1 MKTINHKA
9 STRGHANHG
18 WLDTCHT
25 FSFAD
30 YFDKERIH
38 FGALRVLN
46 DDWVEG
52 GRGFGRHPHDNMEI
66 VTIMLEGE
74 LEHIDSMGHTQ
85 VLHENEVQAMS
96 AGTGIFHSEMNNSPD
111 KPARLLQIW
120 VFPEQRNIKPRYEQ
134 KVFDPQLR
142 KNHWQLLA
150 GPDPHN
156 GEMDI
161 KQQAWFSRI
170 DLAAGNET
178 NYKLHNKQNGVYLF
192 VIEGSVIF
200 DGSRQLHKRDGAGIW
215 EVDSLGIRGA
225 DDISELLL
233 IEVPMWD

>member
-1 MKTINHKA
+1 MKTIIHRA
-9 STRGHANHG
+9 SSRGHANHG
-18 WLDTCHT
+18 WLNTYHT

-30 YFDKERIH
+30 YFNQERIH

-46 DDWVEG
+46 DDWIDG

-74 LEHIDSMGHTQ
+74 LKHSDSMGHTQ

-96 AGTGIFHSEMNNSPD
+96 AGTGIFHSEMNNLPD
-111 KPARLLQIW
+111 KPVRLLQIW
-120 VFPEQRNIKPRYEQ
+120 VFPEQRDVKPRYEQ

-142 KNHWQLLA
+142 KNQWQLLA
-150 GPDPHN
+150 GPDPQN

-170 DLAAGNET
+170 DLAGGKET
-178 NYKLHNKQNGVYLF
+178 IYDLYNKLVFDYIVYNAKITDS
-192 VIEGSVIF
+192 VGIETF
-200 DGSRQLHKRDGAGIW
+200 Q
-215 EVDSLGIRGA
+215 
-225 DDISELLL
+225 
-233 IEVPMWD
+233 VPL